1 MAKKPIEYA
10 IPAGYGHSSPM
21 DFRRLFSDLISKAIY
36 KKDYPESAIFEKV
49 YQHAAN
55 LTSGHCFYCNMKLSE
70 RDNALPR
77 LMQGEYAWD
86 HFVPASQYGLFIIGN
101 VVLACESCNLEKS
114 NWPADEYWESRYIS
128 KQPLRY
134 KTLAEFKQVEAELT
148 ALEREKNTANFY
160 PVKDTE
166 NDPTDILEAC
176 RIVGASSIA
185 QEYLEAYTPAG
196 FTRWLNTS
204 RNDADILTQLAD
216 VDDEA
221 GLYELYET
229 RNRRRCQGMSRN
241 DIRGRVSRFTEMMEE
256 VTGRNDVRELT
267 PREYRALIKF
277 TMEKFHDK
285 VGEREKYRRL
295 FRILAEHPDLQL
307 LRPVAWDQQVMS

>member
-36 KKDYPESAIFEKV
+36 KRFDENGPIFEKV
-49 YQHAAN
+49 YQNAAN

-70 RDNALPR
+70 RDNSLPR
-77 LMQGEYAWD
+77 LIQGTYAWD

-101 VVLACESCNLEKS
+101 VVLACETCNLEKS
-114 NWPADEYWESRYIS
+114 NWPADEYWEQRYNQ

-134 KTLAEFKQVEAELT
+134 KTRDEFKKVADHLT
-148 ALEREKNTANFY
+148 ALERDHNTANFY
-160 PVKDTE
+160 PVKDLE

-185 QEYLEAYTPAG
+185 QEYLEAYTPASLA
-196 FTRWLNTS
+196 RWLNAS
-204 RNDADILTQLAD
+204 RADADILAQLAD

-229 RNRRRCQGMSRN
+229 RNRRRCQGTSRN
-241 DIRGRVSRFTEMMEE
+241 DVRGRVSRFTEMMEE

-285 VGEREKYRRL
+285 VGERDKYRRL
-295 FRILAEHPDLQL
+295 FRILAEHPELQH
-307 LRPVAWDQQVMS
+307 LRPVAWDQQVMA